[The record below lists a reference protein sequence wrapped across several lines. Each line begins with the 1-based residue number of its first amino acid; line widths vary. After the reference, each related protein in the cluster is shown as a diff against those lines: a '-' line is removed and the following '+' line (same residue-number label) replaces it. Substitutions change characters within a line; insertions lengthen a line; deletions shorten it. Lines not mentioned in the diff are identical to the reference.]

1 MELLEPPPVV
11 LLEDLRQE
19 KYLDHRVL
27 QEAQQGVVRLLV
39 QVGRLEGLQVVVV
52 RQVKQEE

>member
-1 MELLEPPPVV
+1 MELLEPPLVV
-11 LLEDLRQE
+11 LQEDLRQD

-39 QVGRLEGLQVVVV
+39 QVGRLEGLQVVVA